1 MKILVIDNYDSFT
14 FNLVQLIGRFNK
26 DVIVKR
32 NDRITTEEIISM
44 APDKI
49 VISPGPG
56 RPENSNVSL
65 EVISELG
72 KNIPV
77 LGVCLGHQAIGMTFG
92 GKIINAPELMHGK
105 SSNIKHDAKTL
116 YKNVEQNFKA
126 GRYHSLVVQQKD
138 FPDVLE
144 ISALTEDESTIMG
157 VRHKNFP
164 IEGIQFHPESILTPI
179 GEKLIKNWLQQ

>member
-1 MKILVIDNYDSFT
+1 
-14 FNLVQLIGRFNK
+14 
-26 DVIVKR
+26 
-32 NDRITTEEIISM
+32 
-44 APDKI
+44 
-49 VISPGPG
+49 
-56 RPENSNVSL
+56 
-65 EVISELG
+65 
-72 KNIPV
+72 
-77 LGVCLGHQAIGMTFG
+77 VCLGHQAIGMTFG

-105 SSNIKHDAKTL
+105 SSNIKHDTKTL

-157 VRHKNFP
+157 VRHKHFP

-179 GEKLIKNWLQQ
+179 GEKLIKNWLEQ